1 MRTLY
6 IFTIIL
12 GLISFSCSSY
22 KKTVAKD
29 TSSQTSDVSTIK
41 TETNQTLIW
50 TNQPNSNS
58 TKIKV
63 LNAAI
68 AFGSLPNGLK
78 KMDYTVVENTGTY
91 LVTNAIRALSD
102 DVRVKAWV
110 EGQDII
116 LISEVQQYKET
127 EFGLPEPSG
136 FVKCVRG
143 NSTSLPDCWRTI
155 LVIANHLGGDKQY
168 Q

>member
-6 IFTIIL
+6 AFTIIL
-12 GLISFSCSSY
+12 GLISFSCTSY

-29 TSSQTSDVSTIK
+29 TSSQRTNVSTI
-41 TETNQTLIW
+41 ETNPDQTSIW

-68 AFGSLPNGLK
+68 AFGSLPNGLSE
-78 KMDYTVVENTGTY
+78 MDYMIVENRGTY

-102 DVRVKAWV
+102 YVRVKAWV

-116 LISEVQQYKET
+116 LTSEVQQYKET

>member
-12 GLISFSCSSY
+12 GLISISCTSY

-41 TETNQTLIW
+41 TETDQTLIW

-63 LNAAI
+63 LNAAF
-68 AFGSLPNGLK
+68 AFGSLPNGLNQ
-78 KMDYTVVENTGTY
+78 MGYTIIENNGTY
-91 LVTNAIRALSD
+91 LVTNTTRALSD

-116 LISEVQQYKET
+116 LTSEVQQYKET
-127 EFGLPEPSG
+127 EFGLPQPSG

-143 NSTSLPDCWRTI
+143 NNTSLPDCWRTI

>member
-1 MRTLY
+1 MNWK
-6 IFTIIL
+6 IITENKRR
-12 GLISFSCSSY
+12 Y
-22 KKTVAKD
+22 AD
-29 TSSQTSDVSTIK
+29 TSYYSML
-41 TETNQTLIW
+41 E
-50 TNQPNSNS
+50 
-58 TKIKV
+58 
-63 LNAAI
+63 
-68 AFGSLPNGLK
+68 
-78 KMDYTVVENTGTY
+78 
-91 LVTNAIRALSD
+91 
-102 DVRVKAWV
+102 AWV

-116 LISEVQQYKET
+116 LTSEVQQYKET

>member
-6 IFTIIL
+6 IITIIF

-41 TETNQTLIW
+41 TETDQTSIW
-50 TNQPNSNS
+50 TNQPSPNS

-68 AFGSLPNGLK
+68 AFGSLPNGLSE
-78 KMDYTVVENTGTY
+78 MDYMVVENTGTY
-91 LVTNAIRALSD
+91 LVTNAIRVLSD

-116 LISEVQQYKET
+116 LTSEVQQYKET

>member
-6 IFTIIL
+6 IITIIL
-12 GLISFSCSSY
+12 GLISFSCSCY
-22 KKTVAKD
+22 KNVAKD
-29 TSSQTSDVSTIK
+29 TSSQRTDVSTI
-41 TETNQTLIW
+41 ETNPDQTSIW

-63 LNAAI
+63 LNAAFT
-68 AFGSLPNGLK
+68 FGSLPNGLK
-78 KMDYTVVENTGTY
+78 KMGYTIIENNGTY
-91 LVTNAIRALSD
+91 LVTNTTRALSD
-102 DVRVKAWV
+102 DVRVRAWV

-116 LISEVQQYKET
+116 LTSEVQQYKET
-127 EFGLPEPSG
+127 EFGLPQPSG

-143 NSTSLPDCWRTI
+143 ASTSLPDCWRTI
-155 LVIANHLGGDKQY
+155 LVIANNLGGDKRY

>member
-68 AFGSLPNGLK
+68 TFGSLPNGLK
-78 KMDYTVVENTGTY
+78 KMDYKIVENTGTY

-116 LISEVQQYKET
+116 LTSEVQQYKQT

-155 LVIANHLGGDKQY
+155 LVIANNLGGDKQY

>member
-6 IFTIIL
+6 AFTIIL
-12 GLISFSCSSY
+12 GLISFSCSCY
-22 KKTVAKD
+22 KNVAKD
-29 TSSQTSDVSTIK
+29 TSSQTSDVSTI
-41 TETNQTLIW
+41 ETNPDQTSIW

-68 AFGSLPNGLK
+68 TFGSLPNGLK
-78 KMDYTVVENTGTY
+78 KMDYTIVENTGTY

-116 LISEVQQYKET
+116 LISEVQEYKET